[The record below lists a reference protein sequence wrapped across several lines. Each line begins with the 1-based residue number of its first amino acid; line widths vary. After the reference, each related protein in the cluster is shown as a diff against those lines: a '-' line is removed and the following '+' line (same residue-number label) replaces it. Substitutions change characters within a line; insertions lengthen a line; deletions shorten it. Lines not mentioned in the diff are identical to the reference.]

1 MTLGQ
6 RIREARTFKGFKQK
20 DFAVILEIDQSHYS
34 KIERDKVMPTILQI
48 TDISKRLDCSLD
60 WLILGK
66 EVQTESVLHDIV
78 IQDDY
83 KERYELAMENIKL
96 LKENKAYMEAEIES
110 LKSKN
115 RSFERHNINAPESKS
130 KLK

>member
-6 RIREARTFKGFKQK
+6 RIREAREFKGFKQK
-20 DFAVILEIDQSHYS
+20 DFAVILEIDQSQYS

-66 EVQTESVLHDIV
+66 EVQAESVLHDVI